1 LTVAGYLGSD
11 WGTAR
16 FAEARARD
24 AGLSALRAQVVGNIS
39 SFRDGW
45 VFRKRLAERVKC
57 SVRTVQR
64 AITQARDE
72 GLLGVAR
79 AKEKSEVPPGADGP
93 IPCGWSHR
101 WTIGRELAGEQLRE
115 AIARAKLA
123 RLIRKGFGTSGVPH
137 APKPSAD
144 PPRRYS
150 TAELDAALVDY
161 DAELQRLADAALAAD
176 DARARA
182 GPGRH
187 N

>member
-1 LTVAGYLGSD
+1 MSVAGYLGSD

-16 FAEARARD
+16 VAEARARE
-24 AGLSALRAQVVGNIS
+24 AGLSALRAGIIGDIA
-39 SFRDGW
+39 SFKDGW
-45 VFRKRLAERVKC
+45 VFRSKLAAENDC

-64 AITQARDE
+64 AITQAKNE
-72 GLLGVAR
+72 GLIGVAR
-79 AKEKSEVPPGADGP
+79 AKENEVPPGAAGP

-101 WTIGRELAGEQLRE
+101 WTVGRELAGDELRA

-123 RLIRKGFGTSGVPH
+123 QLTRRMGAPSSAGVPH
-137 APKPSAD
+137 APKPPP

-150 TAELDAALVDY
+150 SDEL
-161 DAELQRLADAALAAD
+161 DAELQRLADVAIAAD
-176 DARARA
+176 EARARA